1 MDFLARQT
9 HYGIV
14 ISHLRS
20 HIDLSVASIY
30 ISSIHKFYPRQ
41 AHKGSRVNQT
51 CGRKPDQ
58 LTVSKALGGNARSP
72 TKSSTRMY
80 MRMKEYSV
88 HSIVAGMSILKGVS
102 RAGSRSGELFL
113 IHETAPS
120 TRRRNQLDLSVGAA
134 FSAFSVGG
142 S

>member
-1 MDFLARQT
+1 MDFLPRQT

-14 ISHLRS
+14 ISHFRS

-30 ISSIHKFYPRQ
+30 ISLHKFCPRQ

-80 MRMKEYSV
+80 MRMEEYSV
-88 HSIVAGMSILKGVS
+88 HSMVAGMSTLKGVS
-102 RAGSRSGELFL
+102 RAGSWSGELFL